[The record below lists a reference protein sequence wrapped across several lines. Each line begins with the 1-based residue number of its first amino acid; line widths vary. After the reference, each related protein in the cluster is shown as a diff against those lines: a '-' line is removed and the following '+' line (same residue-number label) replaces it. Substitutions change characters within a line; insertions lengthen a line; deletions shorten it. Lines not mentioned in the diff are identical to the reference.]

1 MQDTFLGK
9 HHQRI
14 MKLLRFCLVGGTAFL
29 LSLLVFN
36 LLKNYIDFFGKYL
49 GIASIL
55 GDLCG
60 LVYGF
65 YVNKHWTYSTQ
76 RKEGEKYFFR
86 YMSLY
91 ASTIFINWL
100 LLKAFLWILTYHALS
115 LAYLDQNIK
124 ENIAKISATAITT
137 VLNFAGTNYIIFSHD
152 DEKDE
157 EEEEIRDEQLTSQE

>member
-1 MQDTFLGK
+1 MAVTFFSK

-14 MKLLRFCLVGGTAFL
+14 MKLFRFCLVGGTAFL
-29 LSLLVFN
+29 LSILVFN

-49 GIASIL
+49 GIASII

-76 RKEGEKYFFR
+76 KKEGEKYFFR

-91 ASTIFINWL
+91 ATTIFINWL
-100 LLKAFLWILTYHALS
+100 LLKLFLWFLYYHALS
-115 LAYLDQNIK
+115 LADLDQNLK
-124 ENIAKISATAITT
+124 ENIAKIGATAITT
-137 VLNFAGTNYIIFSHD
+137 VLNFAGTNYMIFSHD
-152 DEKDE
+152 DDE
-157 EEEEIRDEQLTSQE
+157 EDDEETDADKNSE

>member
-1 MQDTFLGK
+1 MAIAFIEK
-9 HHQRI
+9 HNQRI
-14 MKLLRFCLVGGTAFL
+14 LKLLRFCLVGGTAFL

-60 LVYGF
+60 LLYGF

-76 RKEGEKYFFR
+76 KREGEKYFFR

-91 ASTIFINWL
+91 ATTIFINWL
-100 LLKAFLWILTYHALS
+100 LLKSFLWLFYYHALS
-115 LAYLDQNIK
+115 LSELDQNLK
-124 ENIAKISATAITT
+124 ENIAKIAATAITT
-137 VLNFAGTNYIIFSHD
+137 VLNFIGTNYIIFSHD
-152 DEKDE
+152 DDEDE
-157 EEEEIRDEQLTSQE
+157 EPVEKEFKTEG